1 MKTLVYSTHSYDKA
15 SFVNVIADRHELTFT
30 QKKLGPHTAL
40 LSKGYDAVS
49 LFTSDNAS
57 TDVIVELKK
66 HSVKYIA
73 LRSVGY
79 DHVDLQKASELGIQV
94 ANVPEY
100 SPYSI
105 AEHAVA
111 MLLAVNRKLVQSRHL
126 MALQDFR
133 LDMLTG
139 SDIHGKTIGIIGAG
153 KIGVAFASI
162 MKGFGA
168 SVLAYDP
175 VINSQAVAI
184 GAKYVSIDELL
195 ATSDVVSLHCSLNA
209 KTRHLISKDQFQKMK
224 KDCVLINTSRGAV
237 IDTQELIKAI
247 ETNKLGAA
255 CLDVYEYEKEL
266 FFEDHTRDTIND
278 PMFAR
283 LQAFPNVLI
292 TGHQAF
298 LTKDALNGIA
308 TTTGQNLDCWESGKV
323 SPNTLTKK

>member
-1 MKTLVYSTHSYDKA
+1 MKTLIYSTHSYDKA
-15 SFVNVIADRHELTFT
+15 SLVNIIADRHQLTFT
-30 QKKLGPHTAL
+30 EKKLGPYTAL

-49 LFTSDNAS
+49 LFTSDDAS
-57 TDVIVELKK
+57 ADVLAELKK
-66 HSVKYIA
+66 YDVKYIA

-79 DHVDLQKASELGIQV
+79 DHVDLKKASELGIQV

-111 MLLAVNRKLVQSRHL
+111 MLLSVNRKLVQSRHL

-133 LDMLTG
+133 LDMLMG
-139 SDIHGKTIGIIGAG
+139 FDIHGKTIGIIGTG
-153 KIGVAFASI
+153 KIGLAFASI

-175 VINSQAVAI
+175 VVNPQAVDL
-184 GAKYVSIDELL
+184 GVKYVSVDELL
-195 ATSDVVSLHCSLNA
+195 STADIISLHCPLNE
-209 KTRHLISKDQFQKMK
+209 KTRHLISKDQLSKMK
-224 KDCVLINTSRGAV
+224 KGCILINTSRGAV
-237 IDTQELIKAI
+237 IDTSELIKAI
-247 ETNKLGAA
+247 DANKIGAA
-255 CLDVYEYEKEL
+255 CLDVYENERGL
-266 FFEDHTRDTIND
+266 FFEDHTRETIHD

-283 LQAFPNVLI
+283 LLAFPNVLI

-308 TTTGQNLDCWESGKV
+308 TTTAQNLDCWQSGKI
-323 SPNTLTKK
+323 SPNTLTRK